1 VARKKG
7 LTLRQAQGG
16 QQLSMAQMQQTQQKQ
31 DPNQNQ
37 YLGFQSFRL
46 APNRGQLQQI
56 AAASAA
62 AMSRSNNL
70 MLLDMIL
77 RSQRI
82 CVNERSTTGECLP
95 AAARATDQTPAVF

>member
-1 VARKKG
+1 M
-7 LTLRQAQGG
+7 LRQAQGG

-37 YLGFQSFRL
+37 YLGFQFSFRL

-70 MLLDMIL
+70 MLLDTIL

-82 CVNERSTTGECLP
+82 CVNARSTAGECLP